1 MSAPV
6 LDLLDFFGWER
17 LTAAEQAAA
26 LVGAGLGLAAWLLA
40 RSVFGGRRQR

>member
-1 MSAPV
+1 MTAAFP
-6 LDLLDFFGWER
+6 DFFGWDQ

-40 RSVFGGRRQR
+40 RALVGGRRHR